1 LHFLSHLSPQCAD
14 FRVTKGRPAPRGRV
28 YSGDLMSND
37 VQSHES
43 VVERLPGEERRA
55 SPRHAASTLG
65 SVTARIIGG
74 SPVDLV
80 NFSARGV
87 LFECDSRLL
96 IGARASVRIT
106 TPDANL
112 VVSGRVV
119 RSRVKGLVNGALRYD
134 AALALDHELTLRP
147 VLASD
152 AAPEAAA
159 LANGSDDDADD
170 VAFES
175 ELDGSFDPAP
185 VEAYL
190 AASEASLVEAT
201 RQDDP
206 EAEAIALFEDATS
219 SGDAPAAEDV
229 DFAEPVD
236 VHVEVA
242 VRATLEEA
250 QAVPPALPVLDA
262 EVEAPAVE
270 AAAVEPI
277 ADEPVAFEADAEI
290 AFEPAEEFVFEE
302 ASDPAFTP
310 AAAAVVETPPDLPV
324 EPAYGEVA
332 VNAIEP
338 GPAGES
344 MFDATPYTPPVEE
357 VVAETSMFEATP
369 PMPVGAGAV
378 ATMFDARPSE
388 SWRAAETGEP
398 APEIDEP
405 VEAGA
410 VVAAEADA
418 VADGIDFET
427 DVAFEADDAVMF
439 ESAFEAYAPPAADA
453 APLAPA
459 AEPAIAA
466 AAEPV
471 IAAAAE
477 AEAAAEAGVAAPVAD
492 SAPAAAPEPL
502 VAAFEPAA
510 IDEPPAAPDDEDR
523 ALLPFTSTVPV
534 DLADLRRIAA
544 DNQW

>member
-1 LHFLSHLSPQCAD
+1 
-14 FRVTKGRPAPRGRV
+14 V

-65 SVTARIIGG
+65 DVTARIIGG

-112 VVSGRVV
+112 IVSGRVV

-147 VLASD
+147 MLPASD
-152 AAPEAAA
+152 AAPAATA
-159 LANGSDDDADD
+159 IAGAGDDVDADAD
-170 VAFES
+170 VSFES

-190 AASEASLVEAT
+190 AESEASLAAVSQLDTAE
-201 RQDDP
+201 
-206 EAEAIALFEDATS
+206 EEAIALFD
-219 SGDAPAAEDV
+219 GAPASDDAHVELAAV
-229 DFAEPVD
+229 TPSAD

-250 QAVPPALPVLDA
+250 EPAFAPADPMDHAGDA
-262 EVEAPAVE
+262 AVE
-270 AAAVEPI
+270 AAEDEPI
-277 ADEPVAFEADAEI
+277 AFEADAGVT
-290 AFEPAEEFVFEE
+290 FEAADDFVFEE
-302 ASDPAFTP
+302 PADAVFEEP
-310 AAAAVVETPPDLPV
+310 AAPPFEPVAAAEPTTATPVGTALEAA
-324 EPAYGEVA
+324 EPE
-332 VNAIEP
+332 
-338 GPAGES
+338 GES
-344 MFDATPYTPPVEE
+344 MFDATPYSPPAEE
-357 VVAETSMFEATP
+357 AADETSMFESTP
-369 PMPVGAGAV
+369 PMPVSAGSA
-378 ATMFDARPSE
+378 ASMFDARPSE
-388 SWRAAETGEP
+388 AWRDAETH
-398 APEIDEP
+398 EP
-405 VEAGA
+405 V
-410 VVAAEADA
+410 AEATTPAADTP

-439 ESAFEAYAPPAADA
+439 EPAFEADGAPVVEAPSIAAAGDVVEAEPVAAATEPELEAEPEPEPAIQV
-453 APLAPA
+453 APA
-459 AEPAIAA
+459 AEAEPLDVTPSEPAVERAA
-466 AAEPV
+466 A
-471 IAAAAE
+471 
-477 AEAAAEAGVAAPVAD
+477 
-492 SAPAAAPEPL
+492 
-502 VAAFEPAA
+502 
-510 IDEPPAAPDDEDR
+510 DETTAAAPDDDR
-523 ALLPFTSTVPV
+523 ALMPFIATVPV